1 MSWGNRKQSRNRY
14 KMQAHEG
21 TASFYVGS
29 ALIGFNRNK
38 ILFMDATGCRRS
50 RYGGRRIRW
59 VRKMIP
65 KCRAVVRPSKW
76 KSKNCQPNDFL
87 TLLTRCAPSRKTTQ
101 ISQPTEN
108 MNLQFHAPR
117 RVRRPCRVK
126 LEIWKRNFT
135 FAYCKNPKLTYHK

>member
-1 MSWGNRKQSRNRY
+1 
-14 KMQAHEG
+14 MQAHEG

-59 VRKMIP
+59 VRKMIL
-65 KCRAVVRPSKW
+65 KCIAVVRPSKW

-87 TLLTRCAPSRKTTQ
+87 TLPTGWRAQPQ
-101 ISQPTEN
+101 NHANQPTDGKHESAIPCSTESQTALQGQVG
-108 MNLQFHAPR
+108 NLKKEYYICILQ
-117 RVRRPCRVK
+117 
-126 LEIWKRNFT
+126 ES
-135 FAYCKNPKLTYHK
+135 KNNIS